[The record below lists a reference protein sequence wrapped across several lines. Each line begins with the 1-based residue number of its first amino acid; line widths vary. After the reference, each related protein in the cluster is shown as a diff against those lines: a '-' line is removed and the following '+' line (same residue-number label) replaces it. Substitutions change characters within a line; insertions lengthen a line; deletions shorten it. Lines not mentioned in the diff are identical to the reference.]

1 MGDKKVRLKKS
12 FSYNNVFIK
21 NVYNIFF
28 QDLNKFAK
36 NTWQKMYTIFKLQFG
51 SL

>member
-12 FSYNNVFIK
+12 FSYNNVLIK

-28 QDLNKFAK
+28 QDLNKFVK
-36 NTWQKMYTIFKLQFG
+36 NT
-51 SL
+51 